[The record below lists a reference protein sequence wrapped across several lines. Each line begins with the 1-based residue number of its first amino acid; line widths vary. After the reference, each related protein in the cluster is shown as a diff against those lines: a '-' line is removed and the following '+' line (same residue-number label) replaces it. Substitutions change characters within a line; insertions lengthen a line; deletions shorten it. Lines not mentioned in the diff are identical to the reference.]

1 MEEIVDLFGSNEET
15 LYDDIIMNKEEP
27 KEYYIGK
34 AEFILKQLNDS
45 ENYFEFL
52 KVILKKYNNLTEN
65 QKKSII
71 ELLNIPEKEKIVYK
85 EKIIYKEKKSSKPKY
100 NYHDDYY
107 DDY

>member
-1 MEEIVDLFGSNEET
+1 MEEIIDLFGSNEET
-15 LYDDIIMNKEEP
+15 LYDDMIMNKDEP

-45 ENYFEFL
+45 DNYYEFL

-65 QKKSII
+65 QKKYII
-71 ELLNIPEKEKIVYK
+71 EFLNIPEKEKIVYK
-85 EKIIYKEKKSSKPKY
+85 EKNIYKEKKSSKPKF
-100 NYHDDYY
+100 NNY